1 MRRFKTA
8 SQRQEYIDAF
18 KTSGESVSQWCE
30 RNGLHRTTVY
40 RWLRQDAKNN
50 VVKAKTTLNRPEALA
65 NEPAQIKWLP
75 VTKANDVERTGSK
88 RSGMNRA
95 IAGAEVPANEEIRV
109 QIGGFTVIAPDGFK
123 RDTLETVFRALQSI
137 C

>member
-1 MRRFKTA
+1 MRQFKTA
-8 SQRQEYIDAF
+8 SQRQEYIDAY
-18 KTSGESVSQWCE
+18 KTSGESVSQWSE

-40 RWLRQDAKNN
+40 RWLRQDANNN
-50 VVKAKTTLNRPEALA
+50 VVKAKTTLRRPGVPA
-65 NEPAQIKWLP
+65 NEPAQINWLP
-75 VTKANDVERTGSK
+75 VTKVNDGERTGSK
-88 RSGMNRA
+88 GPGTNRA
-95 IAGAEVPANEEIRV
+95 IAGAEAPANEEIRV